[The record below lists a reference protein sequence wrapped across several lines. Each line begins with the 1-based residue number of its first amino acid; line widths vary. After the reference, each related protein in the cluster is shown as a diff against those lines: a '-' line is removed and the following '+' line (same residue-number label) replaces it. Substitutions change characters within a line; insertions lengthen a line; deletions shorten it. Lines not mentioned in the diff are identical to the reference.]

1 MTRLFASLCLIG
13 TVALFAS
20 CVLAQSSVG
29 QASKSIR
36 VEPAPV
42 PAAKPVQADVPAA
55 TLDQLRAELATQ
67 KGLAA
72 EDVKVISAEAV
83 NWPNGALGC
92 PRPGAMY
99 TQAIVPGYRVVLD
112 AGGERFAYHASKKG
126 QFKLCTSRAGTLA
139 PRSSQ

>member
-13 TVALFAS
+13 TVALSAS

-55 TLDQLRAELATQ
+55 TLDQLRAELASQ

-72 EDVKVISAEAV
+72 EDVKVISVEAV

-92 PRPGAMY
+92 ARPGAMY
-99 TQAIVPGYRVVLD
+99 TQAIVPGYRVVLE
-112 AGGERFAYHASKKG
+112 ASGERYAYHASRKG
-126 QFKLCTSRAGTLA
+126 EFKLCNRKFGALA
-139 PRSSQ
+139 PSSSR